1 MLGFEFHPEASAE
14 YDEAVDYYK
23 QINLLLAQAFVLEI
37 EHGIGMICKHPDRWR
52 VVKHE
57 TRRYLIHRFP
67 YGIYYSTEQGI
78 VRIWSVMHLSRE
90 PGYWKERLG
99 KGE

>member
-1 MLGFEFHPEASAE
+1 MLGFEFHPDASAE

-52 VVKHE
+52 AVNHE

-90 PGYWKERLG
+90 SGYWKERLG
-99 KGE
+99 RG